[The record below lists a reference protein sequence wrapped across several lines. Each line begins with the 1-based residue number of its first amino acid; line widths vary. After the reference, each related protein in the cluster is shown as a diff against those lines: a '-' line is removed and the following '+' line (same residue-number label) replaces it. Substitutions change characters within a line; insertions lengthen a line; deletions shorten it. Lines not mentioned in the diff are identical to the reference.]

1 MKECAVATWA
11 NIFQHKG
18 HFTEWV
24 TKQPIHNTRWLSL
37 SFIQWELGQ
46 YKPLKEAAS
55 RKEKFQNQTKQK
67 QLLHFLIFSVSECLE
82 QSCVSQSVEPRPIL
96 CLWTTE
102 PLEDVVLFLLSQF
115 VWNMLLASHLEWSY
129 INTMKQMRL
138 TLNILSL
145 YCFKLSKG
153 DHTFCLIYVWHS
165 LTAFFCALHFKA
177 QKCKKS
183 ILLRNCKNSLIL
195 KILFHFQRI
204 FSPSGPFLT
213 HTCQQSHSSKVH
225 ISSSIDQR
233 TFIPHIHRPDWLTPT
248 EPQWAHT
255 RRQMEG
261 RPSPVLQTVTAS
273 PITLLTFTLF
283 VFLSSLGS
291 CNYTL
296 THRFVQKKE
305 KATSSLT

>member
-1 MKECAVATWA
+1 M
-11 NIFQHKG
+11 
-18 HFTEWV
+18 
-24 TKQPIHNTRWLSL
+24 

-165 LTAFFCALHFKA
+165 HTAFFKTMLYILRHKNV
-177 QKCKKS
+177 KKS
-183 ILLRNCKNSLIL
+183 LLLRNCKNSLIL

-283 VFLSSLGS
+283 VFLSSLRS

-296 THRFVQKKE
+296 THRFVHKKE

>member
-1 MKECAVATWA
+1 M
-11 NIFQHKG
+11 
-18 HFTEWV
+18 
-24 TKQPIHNTRWLSL
+24 

-55 RKEKFQNQTKQK
+55 RKEKFPNQTKQK

-165 LTAFFCALHFKA
+165 LTAFFKTMLYILRHKNV
-177 QKCKKS
+177 KKS
-183 ILLRNCKNSLIL
+183 LLLRNCKNSLIL
-195 KILFHFQRI
+195 KILFHFPRI

>member
-1 MKECAVATWA
+1 M
-11 NIFQHKG
+11 Q
-18 HFTEWV
+18 
-24 TKQPIHNTRWLSL
+24 
-37 SFIQWELGQ
+37 
-46 YKPLKEAAS
+46 AA
-55 RKEKFQNQTKQK
+55 KTKQK

-165 LTAFFCALHFKA
+165 HTAFFKTMLYILKHKNV
-177 QKCKKS
+177 KKS

-195 KILFHFQRI
+195 KILFLFPRI

-283 VFLSSLGS
+283 VFLSSLRS

>member
-1 MKECAVATWA
+1 MSNKTAYTQYMVA
-11 NIFQHKG
+11 
-18 HFTEWV
+18 E
-24 TKQPIHNTRWLSL
+24 SM

-55 RKEKFQNQTKQK
+55 RKETFQNQSTRQNFMQAAKTKQK

-129 INTMKQMRL
+129 INTMKLMRL

-283 VFLSSLGS
+283 VFLSSLRS

-296 THRFVQKKE
+296 THRFVHKKE

>member
-1 MKECAVATWA
+1 M
-11 NIFQHKG
+11 
-18 HFTEWV
+18 
-24 TKQPIHNTRWLSL
+24 

-46 YKPLKEAAS
+46 YKTLKEAAS
-55 RKEKFQNQTKQK
+55 RKEKFPNQTKQK

-129 INTMKQMRL
+129 INTMKLMRL
-138 TLNILSL
+138 TLNMLSL

-165 LTAFFCALHFKA
+165 LTAFFKTMLYILRHKNV
-177 QKCKKS
+177 KKS
-183 ILLRNCKNSLIL
+183 LLLRNCKNSLIL

-225 ISSSIDQR
+225 ISSSINQR

-283 VFLSSLGS
+283 VFLSSLRS

>member
-1 MKECAVATWA
+1 M
-11 NIFQHKG
+11 
-18 HFTEWV
+18 
-24 TKQPIHNTRWLSL
+24 

-46 YKPLKEAAS
+46 YKTLKEAAS

-129 INTMKQMRL
+129 INTMKLMRL

-165 LTAFFCALHFKA
+165 LTAFFKTMLYILRHKNV
-177 QKCKKS
+177 KKS
-183 ILLRNCKNSLIL
+183 LLLRNCKNSLIL

>member
-1 MKECAVATWA
+1 M
-11 NIFQHKG
+11 
-18 HFTEWV
+18 
-24 TKQPIHNTRWLSL
+24 

-165 LTAFFCALHFKA
+165 HTAFFKTMLYILRHKNV
-177 QKCKKS
+177 KKS
-183 ILLRNCKNSLIL
+183 LLLRNCKNSLIL

-273 PITLLTFTLF
+273 SITLLTFTLF

>member
-1 MKECAVATWA
+1 M
-11 NIFQHKG
+11 
-18 HFTEWV
+18 
-24 TKQPIHNTRWLSL
+24 

-67 QLLHFLIFSVSECLE
+67 QLLHFFIFSVSECLE
-82 QSCVSQSVEPRPIL
+82 QSCVSRSVEPRPIL

-129 INTMKQMRL
+129 INTMKLMRL

>member
-1 MKECAVATWA
+1 M
-11 NIFQHKG
+11 Q
-18 HFTEWV
+18 
-24 TKQPIHNTRWLSL
+24 
-37 SFIQWELGQ
+37 
-46 YKPLKEAAS
+46 AA
-55 RKEKFQNQTKQK
+55 KTKQK

-129 INTMKQMRL
+129 INTMKLMRL

-165 LTAFFCALHFKA
+165 HTAFFKTMLYILKHKNV
-177 QKCKKS
+177 KKS
-183 ILLRNCKNSLIL
+183 LLLRNCKNSLIL

-283 VFLSSLGS
+283 VFLSSLRS

>member
-1 MKECAVATWA
+1 MSNKTAYTQYKVA
-11 NIFQHKG
+11 
-18 HFTEWV
+18 E
-24 TKQPIHNTRWLSL
+24 SM

-129 INTMKQMRL
+129 INTMKLMRL

-165 LTAFFCALHFKA
+165 LTAFFM
-177 QKCKKS
+177 
-183 ILLRNCKNSLIL
+183 RYIL
-195 KILFHFQRI
+195 KHKNVK
-204 FSPSGPFLT
+204 
-213 HTCQQSHSSKVH
+213 KV
-225 ISSSIDQR
+225 
-233 TFIPHIHRPDWLTPT
+233 FCC
-248 EPQWAHT
+248 
-255 RRQMEG
+255 
-261 RPSPVLQTVTAS
+261 VTAK
-273 PITLLTFTLF
+273 TL
-283 VFLSSLGS
+283 
-291 CNYTL
+291 
-296 THRFVQKKE
+296 
-305 KATSSLT
+305 